1 MKTSDFLSSHNFS
14 ASVDF
19 DVLLA
24 EFDRQMTA
32 GLAGAP
38 SSLAMIPSYV
48 SLGKGVPANTPIIV
62 LDAGGTNL
70 RVAVIH
76 FNEAGEAQFDDK
88 EKFAMPGT
96 TGDTLGADVFFA
108 KIAEFLAP
116 VAARSDSVGF
126 CFSYPTEIT
135 PTLDGRL
142 IRWTKQVAAP
152 EVVGMMVGAGIAD
165 ALEACTGKRLA
176 IKILND
182 TVATLLAGA
191 GKGMSRNYS
200 SYCGFILGTGTNIA
214 YIEACSNITK
224 LPDCGQ
230 DVRAPS
236 MVINCETGNFDGAPM
251 SDFDRE
257 MDAQT
262 SDPGRGLFEKKISG
276 AYIGGVGLALLK
288 TAAREG
294 LFSAPAA
301 EALLALKTLA
311 TKDFDDFVANPYLR
325 FSALSSIPFTDDD
338 RRAVIALGEPVFVR
352 AANLTAANIAAAILK
367 SGAGRDP
374 LHPVCVTIDGST
386 YYKTRTTFFKSRV
399 EAALISIL
407 EPRGIHFDIIS
418 VDDAPMIG
426 SAVAGLIS

>member
-1 MKTSDFLSSHNFS
+1 MQTSDFLVKHKFS
-14 ASVDF
+14 ADIDF

-32 GLAGAP
+32 GLEGRP

-48 SLGKGVPANTPIIV
+48 SLGKSVPANTPIIV

-76 FNEAGEAQFDDK
+76 FNEAGEAKFDCK

-96 TGDTLGADVFFA
+96 TGETLAA
-108 KIAEFLAP
+108 AEFYAKFADFLEP
-116 VAARSDSVGF
+116 VAKRSPSVGF

-152 EVVGMMVGAGIAD
+152 EVVGQMIGAGIAD
-165 ALEACTGKRLA
+165 ALEKKTGIRLTV
-176 IKILND
+176 KILND

-191 GKGMSRNYS
+191 GAGMSRGYS

-214 YIEACSNITK
+214 YVESNAKITK
-224 LPDCGQ
+224 VAGLDRG
-230 DVRAPS
+230 AK
-236 MVINCETGNFDGAPM
+236 MVINCETGNFDGAPQ

-257 MDAQT
+257 MDART
-262 SDPGRGLFEKKISG
+262 SDPGKGLFEKMISG

-288 TAAREG
+288 TAARDG
-294 LFSAPAA
+294 IFSAPAA
-301 EALLALKTLA
+301 EALLAFKALS
-311 TKDFDDFVANPYLR
+311 TKDFDDFVANPFLR
-325 FSALSSIPFTDDD
+325 FSALSDIPFTDDD
-338 RRAVIALGEPVFVR
+338 RRAVMELGEPVFVR
-352 AANLTAANIAAAILK
+352 AANLTAANIAAAVLK
-367 SGAGRDP
+367 SGAGTDK
-374 LHPVCVTIDGST
+374 LHPVCVTVDGST
-386 YYKTRTTFFKSRV
+386 YYKTRTAFFKSRV
-399 EAALISIL
+399 EEALRKIL
-407 EPRGIHFDIIS
+407 YARGVYFEIIS
-418 VDDAPMIG
+418 VEDAPMIG

>member
-1 MKTSDFLSSHNFS
+1 MNTSDFFVKHNFS
-14 ASVDF
+14 ATVDF
-19 DVLLA
+19 GALLA

-32 GLAGAP
+32 GLAGAQ

-48 SLGKGVPANTPIIV
+48 SLGKGVPANTPIVV

-96 TGDTLGADVFFA
+96 TGDTLGAEVFFA

-116 VAARSDSVGF
+116 VAARSASVGF

-165 ALEACTGKRLA
+165 ALEKRTGKRLA

-214 YIEACSNITK
+214 YIEQGAKITK
-224 LPDCGQ
+224 IKSP
-230 DVRAPS
+230 AES
-236 MVINCETGNFDGAPM
+236 MVINCETGNFDGAPD

-262 SDPGRGLFEKKISG
+262 SDPGKGLFEKKISG

-294 LFSAPAA
+294 LFSASAA
-301 EALLALKTLA
+301 EALLALKTLT

-325 FSALSSIPFTDDD
+325 FSALSSIPFTNDD

-352 AANLTAANIAAAILK
+352 AANLTAANIAAAVIK
-367 SGAGRDP
+367 SGAGRDA